1 MGGLVTRY
9 YLRYGRTDALKGE
22 GAFPINM
29 SGAAKVASVIL
40 LGTPN
45 LGSVSSL

>member
-1 MGGLVTRY
+1 VTRY

-29 SGAAKVASVIL
+29 SGAAKVGSVIHL
-40 LGTPN
+40 APPTWGR
-45 LGSVSSL
+45 